1 MSTSETS
8 EIHSGGRGH
17 GDKKNIVLVVS
28 APNTPDS
35 KHMPFKTDLLVGA
48 AADEAA
54 EKFGYAAGGTPSF
67 RVGTNVLDRNITL
80 ADAGLQHKDE
90 VDLVSAGGGV

>member
-1 MSTSETS
+1 MSSSDTS
-8 EIHSGGRGH
+8 EIHSSGRGP
-17 GDKKNIVLVVS
+17 GGKKNIVLVVS

-35 KHMPFKTDLLVGA
+35 KHMPFKTDILVGA

-54 EKFGYAAGGTPSF
+54 EKFGYAGGGTPSF
-67 RVGTNVLDRNITL
+67 RVGTTVLDRNITL
-80 ADAGLQHKDE
+80 ADAGLKNLDE